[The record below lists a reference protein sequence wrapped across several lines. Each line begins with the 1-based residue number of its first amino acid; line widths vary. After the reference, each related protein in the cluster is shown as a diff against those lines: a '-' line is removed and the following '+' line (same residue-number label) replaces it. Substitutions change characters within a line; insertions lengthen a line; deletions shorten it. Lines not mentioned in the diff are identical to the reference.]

1 MKVLFQ
7 LAMMPTIW
15 RANMAN
21 RKVTQTQ
28 KVLNFLNKGN
38 SLSNAV
44 ATHKLKVNRLPAK
57 IHVLRSQGYPIYT
70 NTNAVGNPTYRLG
83 TPSRAMVAA
92 AFAAGVSFS

>member
-1 MKVLFQ
+1 MSY
-7 LAMMPTIW
+7 
-15 RANMAN
+15 
-21 RKVTQTQ
+21 RKVSQQQ

>member
-1 MKVLFQ
+1 MRVHSQ
-7 LAMMPTIW
+7 AMVPTTIW

-21 RKVTQTQ
+21 RKVSQQQ
-28 KVLNFLNKGN
+28 KVLNFLTAGK

-57 IHVLRSQGYPIYT
+57 INVLRAQGYPIYT
-70 NTNAVGNPTYRLG
+70 NTNNRGNATYRLG

-92 AFAAGVSFS
+92 AFSAGVSFS

>member
-1 MKVLFQ
+1 MV
-7 LAMMPTIW
+7 PTTIW
-15 RANMAN
+15 RANMAT
-21 RKVTQTQ
+21 RKVSQQQ
-28 KVLNFLNKGN
+28 KVLNFLTSGK

-57 IHVLRSQGYPIYT
+57 INVLRGQGYPIYT
-70 NTNAVGNPTYRLG
+70 NTNNRGNATYRLG

>member
-1 MKVLFQ
+1 MV
-7 LAMMPTIW
+7 PTTIW
-15 RANMAN
+15 RANMAT
-21 RKVTQTQ
+21 RKVSQQQ
-28 KVLNFLNKGN
+28 KVLNFLTSGK

-57 IHVLRSQGYPIYT
+57 INVLRAQGYPIYT
-70 NTNAVGNPTYRLG
+70 NTNSRGNATYRMG

>member
-1 MKVLFQ
+1 MV
-7 LAMMPTIW
+7 PTTIW
-15 RANMAN
+15 RANMAT
-21 RKVTQTQ
+21 RKVTQQQ
-28 KVLNFLNKGN
+28 KVLNFLTQGK

-57 IHVLRSQGYPIYT
+57 INVLRAQGYPIYT
-70 NTNAVGNPTYRLG
+70 TTNSRGNATYRMG

>member
-1 MKVLFQ
+1 
-7 LAMMPTIW
+7 
-15 RANMAN
+15 MAT
-21 RKVTQTQ
+21 RKVSQTQ

-70 NTNAVGNPTYRLG
+70 NTNAVAVSYTHLTLPTILL
-83 TPSRAMVAA
+83 V
-92 AFAAGVSFS
+92 